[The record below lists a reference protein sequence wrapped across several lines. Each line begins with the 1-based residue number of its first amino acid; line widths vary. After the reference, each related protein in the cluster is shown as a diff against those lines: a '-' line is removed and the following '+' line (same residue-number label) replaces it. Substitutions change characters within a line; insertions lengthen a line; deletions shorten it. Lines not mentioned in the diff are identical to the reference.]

1 MASTSVRPPNGRV
14 QTHGPIGMTS
24 ELPAWTSIVEE
35 VHMDVLATSTGAS
48 HCERSYMHSV
58 TEYIQLARGKLRWE
72 HLYLHQNERLFAPN
86 HCLSASVRLRHCN
99 FLFPFRTRRL
109 CTARPTQSSS
119 HTGALAHSSLAH
131 YDRGFLH
138 AIHHPGKTSGT
149 IGMRDKAIG
158 RVDTIGLPKRP
169 SCDPART
176 MNCKT
181 GFVSNESAETAYGE
195 E

>member
-1 MASTSVRPPNGRV
+1 MLSPHPQGHRIASARTCIPSPSTYSLPGASSVGSISTSTKTRD
-14 QTHGPIGMTS
+14 S
-24 ELPAWTSIVEE
+24 L
-35 VHMDVLATSTGAS
+35 L
-48 HCERSYMHSV
+48 
-58 TEYIQLARGKLRWE
+58 
-72 HLYLHQNERLFAPN
+72 PN

-119 HTGALAHSSLAH
+119 HTGSLAYSSQSL

-138 AIHHPGKTSGT
+138 AFHHPGKASGT
-149 IGMRDKAIG
+149 IGMREKAIG

-181 GFVSNESAETAYGE
+181 GFVSNESAERAYGE